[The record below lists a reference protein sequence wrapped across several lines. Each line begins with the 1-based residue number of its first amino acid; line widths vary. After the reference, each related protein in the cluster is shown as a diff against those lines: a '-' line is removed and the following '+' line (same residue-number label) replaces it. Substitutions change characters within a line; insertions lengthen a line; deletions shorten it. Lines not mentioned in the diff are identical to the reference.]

1 MKPDELIKYLQNQD
15 PMTNLPMS
23 PDMATGQM
31 PGVPALP
38 GMSNDSGHSM
48 VKSPYPPL
56 EGSGPNEEE
65 ELFADGG
72 IVPDSTTPEAEP
84 EESSIILKLREMLMG
99 KNGDVMS
106 DQNQVQKANAVDN
119 SYADGGI
126 VSKVK
131 DYVSKQYDK
140 AKKGPMIDDSTLQG
154 FQNLVSSPTA
164 QSVPPQTNGY
174 AAGGFPTDPLLT
186 PGAADFGQ
194 ALNPSAIPQPSFD
207 PRAGLPPMP
216 PAPPQAPIQP
226 PVQAPISQNREN
238 TLLSPQRDNVPNPY
252 FAQQK
257 AQLNKYGPE
266 QQLAFV
272 QSLQKQRSGLAGT
285 GAVALGGLADALM
298 QGVARAGNPG
308 YADRIRGQ
316 QNQYA
321 KEQIDAL
328 EGANKSNKENIEG
341 NAQIDSMNP
350 TSQLSKVAQNS
361 YGPLLIK
368 NGFKPQQVQG
378 MSAKNIADLTGKTV
392 DALKAESEAKMAAAT
407 LGLHQQE
414 AANTVRHQKTEE
426 ELAQEARVQSA
437 GKELSEHPIQRML
450 GILPGQSGLEKMVNG
465 GESVNQPAAPQINS
479 QVEYDSLPKG
489 AVFMWNGKQGRK
501 P

>member
-38 GMSNDSGHSM
+38 GMSQDSGHSM

-65 ELFADGG
+65 EMFADGG
-72 IVPDSTTPEAEP
+72 IVPDATTPESEP
-84 EESSIILKLREMLMG
+84 TESPIILKLRELLMG
-99 KNGDVMS
+99 KKGDLMA
-106 DQNQVQKANAVDN
+106 DQNQVQKADAVDN
-119 SYADGGI
+119 SYANGGM
-126 VSKVK
+126 VDKMK
-131 DYVSKQYDK
+131 DYVSKAYGK

-164 QSVPPQTNGY
+164 QGVPPQTNGY
-174 AAGGFPTDPLLT
+174 ASGGFPTDPLLM
-186 PGAADFGQ
+186 PGPADFGQ
-194 ALNPSAIPQPSFD
+194 ALNPASIPQPQFD
-207 PRAGLPPMP
+207 PKAGLPPTP
-216 PAPPQAPIQP
+216 PVVPPQVPVNP
-226 PVQAPISQNREN
+226 PVKVPVQPSAAPQ
-238 TLLSPQRDNVPNPY
+238 PVQGANPY

-257 AQLNKYGPE
+257 AELGKYGPE
-266 QQLAFV
+266 QQLALV
-272 QSLQKQRSGLAGT
+272 QALQKQQNGLG
-285 GAVALGGLADALM
+285 GRVPVALGGLADALM

-308 YADRIRGQ
+308 FADRIQGQ
-316 QNQYA
+316 QNNQA
-321 KEQIDAL
+321 AQQISAL
-328 EGANKSNKENIEG
+328 ENAGKVNKENLEG
-341 NAQIDSMNP
+341 NAQIDSMDP
-350 TSQLSKVAQNS
+350 SSQLSKVAQNS

-392 DALKAESEAKMAAAT
+392 EALKAESEAKMAAAT

-437 GKELSEHPIQRML
+437 GKELSEHPIQRVL

-465 GESVNQPAAPQINS
+465 GNDSTNQPAAPQINS